1 MPLFFPPPLSFSVLA
16 SVIFVSYE
24 DSNVLFRIKFFVL
37 VMKIAMYHVES
48 KLPVRSF
55 FFFFVSKIVQL
66 MDVEVPFLYEKK
78 KKKKKEEEE
87 EERNTY
93 L

>member
-48 KLPVRSF
+48 KLPVKSF
-55 FFFFVSKIVQL
+55 FGQQDS
-66 MDVEVPFLYEKK
+66 PTHGRWSTFLIW